1 MAEVVGCI
9 ILDIM
14 AVMWYLGYLGP
25 DIEKPQSQK

>member
-1 MAEVVGCI
+1 MATVVGLV

-14 AVMWYLGYLGP
+14 AIMWLLGYLGP